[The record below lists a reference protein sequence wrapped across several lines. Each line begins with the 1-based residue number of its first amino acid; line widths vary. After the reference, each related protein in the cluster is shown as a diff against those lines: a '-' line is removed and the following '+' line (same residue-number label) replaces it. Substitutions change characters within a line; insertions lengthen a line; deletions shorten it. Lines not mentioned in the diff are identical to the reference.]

1 MLSFLRIEKKKMFQA
16 DISEERKS
24 FMSQGNRKGLKDAL
38 LWKNV
43 IKNIDKQG
51 GHTEMQQ
58 DL

>member
-1 MLSFLRIEKKKMFQA
+1 MFQA

-24 FMSQGNRKGLKDAL
+24 FMSEGNRKGVKDAL

-43 IKNIDKQG
+43 HKNTDKQG
-51 GHTEMQQ
+51 RHTEMPQ

>member
-1 MLSFLRIEKKKMFQA
+1 MFQA

-24 FMSQGNRKGLKDAL
+24 FMSEGNRKGVKDAL

-43 IKNIDKQG
+43 HKNIDKQG
-51 GHTEMQQ
+51 RHTKMPQ